1 MKYIIIITIGLVL
14 TSCGLELERDN
25 PLDPLGNGMS
35 APDKVIVYELP
46 LTSNGSVLLQWMI
59 QYDAVG
65 YKIYR
70 SLSYDGNYLLIAE
83 KETSDDGTY
92 EDISEALV
100 SETWYY
106 YKISAY
112 NSMGLEGVRSDPL
125 FTYFIDES
133 TR

>member
-1 MKYIIIITIGLVL
+1 MKYLIFIVLSLLV
-14 TSCGLELERDN
+14 TSCALELERDN
-25 PLDPLGNGMS
+25 PLDPNFSGIS

-46 LTSNGSVLLQWMI
+46 LTSNGSI
-59 QYDAVG
+59 QLEWRIQNDAVG

-83 KETSDDGTY
+83 KSTTDDGTY
-92 EDISEALV
+92 EDIDVALV

-106 YKISAY
+106 YKISAF
-112 NSMGLEGVRSDPL
+112 NTNGLEGVRSEPI

-133 TR
+133 S